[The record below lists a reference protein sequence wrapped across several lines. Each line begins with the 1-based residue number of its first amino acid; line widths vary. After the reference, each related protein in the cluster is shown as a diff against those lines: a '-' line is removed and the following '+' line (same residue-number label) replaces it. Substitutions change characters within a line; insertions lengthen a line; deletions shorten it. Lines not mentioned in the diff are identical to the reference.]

1 MKSNYDKPINIG
13 SEHLISINDLA
24 KMIIDISGKNVTIK
38 HINGPMGVR
47 GRRSDNRLM
56 REVLGWVPEMKLF
69 EGIKQ
74 TYHWLLRELDN
85 KIHRNFDLYV
95 HLKNLDNKDFLFL
108 DTNINSNDTSLKPI
122 IEIIKNK
129 KPKDVVY
136 HLPTECTIPWISD
149 CYYPIPLNISGDLL
163 LDRENYKFTLPEDFV
178 ELEKT
183 LIENHTNFYLILG
196 GDKPEL
202 FNYMYD
208 FKIKNFE
215 ILFYPT
221 YLIFHTYV
229 GVRNMLLLHTKF
241 KDVRGLEIEKK
252 FDYLFIN
259 YNNKPRLH
267 RCMLMDELH
276 RTRLSDVGRMS
287 WNKLMIDWPQNIS
300 DVLGNYTYEFKHWEE
315 KHLDLDS
322 YGNQEKIHTDEFSPF
337 LIQPNALIELV
348 SETSAEVTFITEKTF
363 RPILL
368 EQPFI
373 CLGAVN
379 QNLDLVKYGFELY
392 DEIFDYSFDSKP
404 NLEDRIKG
412 IIENLNKIKDEDY
425 YQLYNLL
432 EPKIKRNKERMFSLL
447 ENDPFNPYIRLY
459 QKYIN

>member
-1 MKSNYDKPINIG
+1 
-13 SEHLISINDLA
+13 
-24 KMIIDISGKNVTIK
+24 MIIEISGKNIKIK
-38 HINGPMGVR
+38 HIEGPMGVR
-47 GRRSDNRLM
+47 GRRSDNKLM
-56 REVLGWVPEMKLF
+56 KEVLGWVPKMKLVD
-69 EGIKQ
+69 GIRQ
-74 TYHWLLRELDN
+74 TYEWLIREFGS
-85 KIHRNFDLYV
+85 KIHRNFDSFL
-95 HLKNLDNKDFLFL
+95 HLKNLENKDFLFL
-108 DTNINSNDTSLKPI
+108 DTDINSNDWSLKPI
-122 IEIIKNK
+122 IDVILEK

-136 HLPTECTIPWISD
+136 HYPTECTLHWLSD
-149 CYYPIPLNISGDLL
+149 CYYPIPLNISGDKF
-163 LDRENYKFTLPEDFV
+163 LDVENYKFSLPQDFLD
-178 ELEKT
+178 LEKV
-183 LIENHTNFYLILG
+183 LVENNINFYLILG
-196 GDKPEL
+196 ADKPEIFKYL
-202 FNYMYD
+202 YD
-208 FKIKNFE
+208 LPTKVKNFE

-252 FDYLFIN
+252 FDYLYIN

-267 RCMLMDELH
+267 RCMLVDELF
-276 RTRLSDVGRMS
+276 RTKLNELGRIS
-287 WNKLMIDWPQNIS
+287 WNQLTTVKSDNVSDLLSID
-300 DVLGNYTYEFKHWEE
+300 TYEFKYWVE
-315 KHLDLDS
+315 KYLDLDS
-322 YGNQEKIHTDEFSPF
+322 YSNQEKIHTDEFSPL

-348 SETSAEVTFITEKTF
+348 SETSREVTFITEKTF

-379 QNLDLVKYGFELY
+379 QNLDLIKYGFELY
-392 DEIFDYSFDSKP
+392 DEVFDYSFDSKP
-404 NLEDRIKG
+404 DLEDRING

-425 YQLYNLL
+425 YQIYKLL